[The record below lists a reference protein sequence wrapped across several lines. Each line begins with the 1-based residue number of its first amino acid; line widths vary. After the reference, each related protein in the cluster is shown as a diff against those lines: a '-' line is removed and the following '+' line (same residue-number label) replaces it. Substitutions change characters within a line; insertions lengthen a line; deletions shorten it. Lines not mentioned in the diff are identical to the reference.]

1 MSRPARNRADEAAAI
16 QAAADRL
23 LAGTP
28 LRSTSGKLTI
38 TELITESALRRDVV
52 YEHGNLIDEFRAR
65 IKAQHTTPSAM
76 QDLADRYAQVQE
88 ELTVATQALA
98 EERQRNSVLRLA
110 IAELSIELEQAR
122 QEIAGTSTINRLPV
136 GRHYTST
143 PQG

>member
-1 MSRPARNRADEAAAI
+1 MSRPARNRTDEAAAI
-16 QAAADRL
+16 QAGADRL
-23 LAGTP
+23 LSGTP
-28 LRSTSGKLTI
+28 LRSTSGKLTV
-38 TELITESALRRDVV
+38 TELIIESALRRDVV
-52 YEHGNLIDEFRAR
+52 YEHGNLIDEFKAR

-76 QDLADRYAQVQE
+76 QDLADRYAKAQE
-88 ELTVATQALA
+88 DLAIATQALA

-143 PQG
+143 PKG